1 MSSPIPI
8 RPLAAIPGV
17 TFNFSQAIQDNVQ
30 EAMSGVKGENAV
42 KLYGS
47 DLQTLEQLAK
57 QIEQVMKE
65 VQGVKD
71 LGVLHLLGQPNL
83 VIEVNREECA
93 RYGLKVGDVND
104 VVQAAIGG

>member
-1 MSSPIPI
+1 MPTKKALVDQIEQ
-8 RPLAAIPGV
+8 RLAVIPGV
-17 TFNFSQAIQDNVQ
+17 TFNFSQAIQDNVP

-57 QIEQVMKE
+57 QIELVMKD

-71 LGVLHLLGQPNL
+71 LGCFICWGSL
-83 VIEVNREECA
+83 IW
-93 RYGLKVGDVND
+93 
-104 VVQAAIGG
+104 